1 MHTHAAL
8 LKTQGT
14 PPVLLGKRRAEQLGF
29 QLHHSHK
36 PGLGILRERCEEGRK
51 KNKKKREK
59 KKVGK

>member
-36 PGLGILRERCEEGRK
+36 PGLGILRELLRGGE
-51 KNKKKREK
+51 KKKKEK